1 MCEVIV
7 LFVVRLGIFKD
18 HILEEDQGKLQAAE
32 EKK

>member
-1 MCEVIV
+1 MCEMIV

-18 HILEEDQGKLQAAE
+18 RILEDQGKLQAAE